1 MTYKKSLSILFI
13 SLMATILASILAIP
27 DMNMLIY
34 ATSSLGASIQQSQ
47 QDLQST
53 INNQV
58 EQSITDTIKNI
69 NDSNNSNDTTATNN
83 QTQNSTGSSND
94 MIKGGI
100 TSLQIDPS
108 DNTTTWILGG
118 VYRMENLSSTSP
130 SFNASFYMVKTDGS
144 SSHSHDIYDLLLNTP
159 VINDTTSNLTHLNGT
174 ATVTMKEGPIT
185 DVPTNI
191 TLLGNN
197 AISIWIDPSKVNNHF
212 GDTLVYGT
220 QELKCVDKKEL
231 CK

>member
-1 MTYKKSLSILFI
+1 MTYKKSISILFI
-13 SLMATILASILAIP
+13 SLMAIIYASILAIP
-27 DMNMLIY
+27 DVNMLIY
-34 ATSSLGASIQQSQ
+34 ATSSLGESIQQSQ

-58 EQSITDTIKNI
+58 QQSITDTIKNI
-69 NDSNNSNDTTATNN
+69 NDSNNSNDNTAANN
-83 QTQNSTGSSND
+83 QTQNSAGTSND

-100 TSLQIDPS
+100 TSLQSDPS

-144 SSHSHDIYDLLLNTP
+144 SSHSHDIYNLFLNTP
-159 VINDTTSNLTHLNGT
+159 IINDTTSNLTHVNGT
-174 ATVTMKEGPIT
+174 TTVTMKEGPIT

-197 AISIWIDPSKVNNHF
+197 AISIWIDPSRVNNHF
-212 GDTLVYGT
+212 GDSLIYGT

>member
-1 MTYKKSLSILFI
+1 MTYKKSISILFI
-13 SLMATILASILAIP
+13 SLMAIIYASILAIP
-27 DMNMLIY
+27 DVNMLIY
-34 ATSSLGASIQQSQ
+34 ATSSLGESIQQSQ

-58 EQSITDTIKNI
+58 QQSITDTIKNI
-69 NDSNNSNDTTATNN
+69 NDSNNSNDNTAANN
-83 QTQNSTGSSND
+83 QTQNSAGTSND

-100 TSLQIDPS
+100 TSLQSDPS

-144 SSHSHDIYDLLLNTP
+144 SSHSHDIYNLFLNTP
-159 VINDTTSNLTHLNGT
+159 IINDTTSNLTQVNGT
-174 ATVTMKEGPIT
+174 TTVTMKEGPIT

-197 AISIWIDPSKVNNHF
+197 AISIWIDPSRVNNHF
-212 GDTLVYGT
+212 GDSLIYGT

>member
-58 EQSITDTIKNI
+58 EQSITDTSKNI

-100 TSLQIDPS
+100 TSLQNDPS

-118 VYRMENLSSTSP
+118 VYRMENLSSEAPT
-130 SFNASFYMVKTDGS
+130 FNASFYMVKTDGN
-144 SSHSHDIYDLLLNTP
+144 SSHSHDIYDLVLNTP
-159 VINDTTSNLTHLNGT
+159 IIDNTTSNSTHLNGT
-174 ATVTMKEGPIT
+174 TTVTMKDGPIT

-191 TLLGNN
+191 TILGDK
-197 AISIWIDPSKVNNHF
+197 AINIWIDPSKVNNHF
-212 GDTLVYGT
+212 GDSPIYGT
-220 QELKCVDKKEL
+220 QELKCVDKPAL

>member
-1 MTYKKSLSILFI
+1 
-13 SLMATILASILAIP
+13 MATILASILAIP

-83 QTQNSTGSSND
+83 QTQNSGASND

-100 TSLQIDPS
+100 TSLQNDPS
-108 DNTTTWILGG
+108 DNSTTWILGG

-144 SSHSHDIYDLLLNTP
+144 SSHSHDIYDMLLNTP
-159 VINDTTSNLTHLNGT
+159 VINDTTSNLAHLNGT

-212 GDTLVYGT
+212 GDSLIYGT
-220 QELKCVDKKEL
+220 QELKCIDKKEL

>member
-1 MTYKKSLSILFI
+1 
-13 SLMATILASILAIP
+13 
-27 DMNMLIY
+27 
-34 ATSSLGASIQQSQ
+34 
-47 QDLQST
+47 
-53 INNQV
+53 
-58 EQSITDTIKNI
+58 
-69 NDSNNSNDTTATNN
+69 
-83 QTQNSTGSSND
+83 
-94 MIKGGI
+94 
-100 TSLQIDPS
+100 
-108 DNTTTWILGG
+108 LGG

>member
-1 MTYKKSLSILFI
+1 MTYKKSISILFI
-13 SLMATILASILAIP
+13 SLMAIIYASILAIP
-27 DMNMLIY
+27 DVNMLIY
-34 ATSSLGASIQQSQ
+34 ATSSLGESIQQSQ

-58 EQSITDTIKNI
+58 QQSITDAIKNI
-69 NDSNNSNDTTATNN
+69 NDTNNSNDNTAANN
-83 QTQNSTGSSND
+83 QTQNSAGTSND

-100 TSLQIDPS
+100 TSLQSDPS

-144 SSHSHDIYDLLLNTP
+144 SSHSHDIYNLFLNTP
-159 VINDTTSNLTHLNGT
+159 IINDTTSNLTQVNGT
-174 ATVTMKEGPIT
+174 TTVTMKEGPIT

-197 AISIWIDPSKVNNHF
+197 AISIWIDPSRVNNHF
-212 GDTLVYGT
+212 GDSLIYGT

>member
-1 MTYKKSLSILFI
+1 MTYKKSISILFI
-13 SLMATILASILAIP
+13 SLMAIIYASILAIP
-27 DMNMLIY
+27 DVNMLIY
-34 ATSSLGASIQQSQ
+34 ATSSLGESIQQSQ

-58 EQSITDTIKNI
+58 QQSITDTIKNI
-69 NDSNNSNDTTATNN
+69 NDTNNSNDNTAANN
-83 QTQNSTGSSND
+83 QTQNSAGTSND

-100 TSLQIDPS
+100 TSLQSDPS

-144 SSHSHDIYDLLLNTP
+144 SSHSHDIYNLFLNTP
-159 VINDTTSNLTHLNGT
+159 IINDTTSNLTHVNGT
-174 ATVTMKEGPIT
+174 TTVTMKEGPIT

-212 GDTLVYGT
+212 GDSLIYGT